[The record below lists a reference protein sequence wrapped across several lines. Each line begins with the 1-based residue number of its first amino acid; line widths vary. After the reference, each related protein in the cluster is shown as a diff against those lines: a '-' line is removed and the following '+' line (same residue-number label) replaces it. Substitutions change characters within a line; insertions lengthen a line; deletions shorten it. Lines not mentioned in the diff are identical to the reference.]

1 MIPVLINING
11 AWDVLPPGIHDA
23 TLSEIENRFATNDK
37 RKRLFDGFKKGV
49 KFLTTAGCS
58 NIFLDGSFVTAKPE
72 PWDYDVC
79 WNPVGVDVNKLDPV
93 LLDFR
98 NGRKNQKLKF
108 LGEFFPSS
116 SRANGQSTFMDFF
129 QTDRYTGRKKGIIRV
144 LFN

>member
-49 KFLTTAGCS
+49 KSLTTAGCS
-58 NIFLDGSFVTAKPE
+58 NIFLDGSFVTAKTE
-72 PWDYDVC
+72 PGDYDAC
-79 WNPVGVDVNKLDPV
+79 WDTVGVDVNKLDPV
-93 LLDFR
+93 LLDFS

-116 SRANGQSTFMDFF
+116 IRANRQSTFMDFF

>member
-1 MIPVLINING
+1 MISVLINING

-49 KFLTTAGCS
+49 KSLTTAGCS
-58 NIFLDGSFVTAKPE
+58 NIFLDGSFVTAKTE
-72 PWDYDVC
+72 PVDYDAC
-79 WNPVGVDVNKLDPV
+79 WDTVGVDVNKLDPV
-93 LLDFR
+93 LLDFS

-116 SRANGQSTFMDFF
+116 IRANRQSTFMDFF
-129 QTDRYTGRKKGIIRV
+129 QTDMYTGRKKGIIRV

>member
-1 MIPVLINING
+1 MIPVLININSV
-11 AWDVLPPGIHDA
+11 WDVLPPGIHDA

-49 KFLTTAGCS
+49 KSLTTAGCS
-58 NIFLDGSFVTAKPE
+58 NIFLDGSFITAKPE
-72 PWDYDVC
+72 PGDYDVC

-93 LLDFR
+93 LLDFT
-98 NGRKNQKLKF
+98 NGRKNQKLKL

-116 SRANGQSTFMDFF
+116 SCTNGQGTFMDFF